1 MRNKTVMIAAVCCV
15 LLPQLS
21 IASDPDGMD
30 LTRINGEVDILK
42 AKLEREKLR
51 QALLE
56 ASGQNRRDAPDEKRT
71 EVTVK
76 WVEGF
81 GSDRWA
87 MLVMPSGNAV
97 EARTGDRLPDGSI
110 VAEIG
115 TNRVTINRSGRAVP
129 LEFLNRSTPTSATSQ
144 MTQSL
149 PMGMA
154 PMPN

>member
-1 MRNKTVMIAAVCCV
+1 MRNKTVVIAAVVCA

-21 IASDPDGMD
+21 IASEPDAMD
-30 LTRINGEVDILK
+30 LTTINGEVDILR

-51 QALLE
+51 QALIE
-56 ASGQNRRDAPDEKRT
+56 ASGQNRRDAPEEKRS
-71 EVTVK
+71 EVAVK

-81 GSDRWA
+81 GAERWA

-97 EARTGDRLPDGSI
+97 EARKGDRLPDGST
-110 VAEIG
+110 VADIG
-115 TNRVTINRSGRAVP
+115 TNRVSINRGGRVIP
-129 LEFLNRSTPTSATSQ
+129 LEFVNRTPTVGATPQ
-144 MTQSL
+144 MPQSL

>member
-1 MRNKTVMIAAVCCV
+1 MRNKTVMIAAVCCA

-21 IASDPDGMD
+21 IANEPDAMD

-56 ASGQNRRDAPDEKRT
+56 ASGQSRRDAPEEKRT
-71 EVTVK
+71 EVAVK

-81 GSDRWA
+81 GADHWA

-97 EARTGDRLPDGSI
+97 EARKGDRLPDGSI
-110 VAEIG
+110 VTEIG
-115 TNRVTINRSGRAVP
+115 TNRVTINRGGRAIP
-129 LEFLNRSTPTSATSQ
+129 LEFVRRSIPSSATLQ